1 MLVVQLSHENKTICQ
16 NFVAKYGNPC
26 CTVQPGNLFFCPQEA
41 RSCFI
46 LIHVF
51 SLIYLLIS
59 SKINALAPQ
68 WCNVIDFL
76 QTCNRTTSVTR
87 VGFTTCL
94 FLLTKE

>member
-16 NFVAKYGNPC
+16 NFVAKYGNLC

-51 SLIYLLIS
+51 SFIYLLIL
-59 SKINALAPQ
+59 SKSMHLPLSGAM
-68 WCNVIDFL
+68 
-76 QTCNRTTSVTR
+76 
-87 VGFTTCL
+87 
-94 FLLTKE
+94 LLTSYKHGTGLHQSLELVSPLLYFC